1 MLAGIAGGFGQAL
14 ADDQKEKKAWLRDQK
29 MMNRKYAMTTGTAAI
44 GAAND
49 KRDAVLRKSAYLTD
63 RGIDNNTLMYV
74 ALLVLIVF
82 MMFYK
87 TQTLKHLKNK

>member
-44 GAAND
+44 GAA
-49 KRDAVLRKSAYLTD
+49 
-63 RGIDNNTLMYV
+63 
-74 ALLVLIVF
+74 
-82 MMFYK
+82 
-87 TQTLKHLKNK
+87 Q